1 MSQFDPLVAASDYF
15 LRKEVKARSGKEILA
30 RLRGIVCHTYT
41 SVQEWSEGSIQAR
54 VLLFLH

>member
-41 SVQEWSEGSIQAR
+41 SVQE
-54 VLLFLH
+54 

>member
-1 MSQFDPLVAASDYF
+1 MYNKCCTKKKLKQKRMSQFDPLVAASDYF

-41 SVQEWSEGSIQAR
+41 SVQE
-54 VLLFLH
+54 